1 MIFSHDFKTQESSQ
15 RTKIKEEALAVI
27 TQERSFGEVGYY
39 ALPSL
44 SVALVDEVNRFAAE
58 NPFLTSGIITDVALI
73 GIGGSSL
80 GVKGVDL
87 LLKSNKST
95 PRKLHF
101 FENTDP
107 VNISKTLKGLKKES
121 TLFIVASKSGTTIE
135 TISILKTV
143 IGYYALDIEGVDKD
157 RIIVITDDGSVLSQ
171 FANHYAIKQFLI
183 APNVGGRF
191 SVLSAIGIVPLTLA
205 GYDTKAILV
214 GADVFLNRFFN
225 AQEEH
230 LIDKACFLFENSN
243 RITTNILF
251 AYANE
256 LEDLCKWY
264 VQLWGESLGKVNVHG
279 NSVGLTPQ
287 ALIGAVDQH
296 SFLQL
301 LIEGPKDKS
310 VTFIS
315 IQNFDNDLHI
325 PDISLKYLEKTD
337 FVNTKSFTEL
347 INLQCDS
354 TQESLQLSGIA
365 TDRIIFETAD
375 EKNIGTMIVYYEL
388 LTSLVGAMMEINPY
402 NQPGVERGK
411 QILTKKFEK
420 EKLL

>member
-1 MIFSHDFKTQESSQ
+1 MIFSHDFRVEESPK
-15 RTKIKEEALAVI
+15 RTKIKEDAFAVVSH
-27 TQERSFGEVGYY
+27 ERSGGEIGYY

-44 SVALVDEVNRFAAE
+44 SVALVDEVNRFASQ
-58 NPFLTSGIITDVALI
+58 NPFLASGAVRDVAII

-80 GVKGVDL
+80 GVKGIDS
-87 LLKSNKST
+87 LLKSKKNT
-95 PRKLHF
+95 LRNLHF

-107 VNISKTLKGLKKES
+107 INISATLANLKKES

-143 IGYYALDIEGVDKD
+143 ISHYGLDIEGHDKD
-157 RIIVITDDGSVLSQ
+157 RIVIITDAGSALSQ
-171 FANHYAIKQFLI
+171 FADHYGMQQFAIS
-183 APNVGGRF
+183 PNVGGRF

-205 GYDTKAILV
+205 GYDTKALLA
-214 GADVFLNRFFN
+214 GADTFLHRFFN
-225 AQEEH
+225 RQENH

-243 RITTNILF
+243 TITTNILF

-256 LEDLCKWY
+256 LENLCKWY

-279 NSVGLTPQ
+279 NTVGLTPQ
-287 ALIGAVDQH
+287 ALIGSVDQH

-315 IQNFDNDLHI
+315 IQDFGNDLQI

-337 FVNTKSFTEL
+337 FVNTKSFNEL
-347 INLQCDS
+347 INLQCDA
-354 TQESLQLSGIA
+354 TKESLQMSGVA
-365 TDRIIFETAD
+365 TDKITFETID
-375 EKNIGTMIVYYEL
+375 EASVGSMIIYYEL
-388 LTSLVGAMMEINPY
+388 LTSLVGAMMEIDPY
-402 NQPGVERGK
+402 NQPGVELGK
-411 QILTKKFEK
+411 QILTKKFES
-420 EKLL
+420 